1 MSSADLCV
9 LALLLS
15 GVFMKGKPVI
25 LIVLDGWGIN
35 MTREGNAVA
44 AARAPIYDSLLKDH
58 PHTQLYASGEHVG
71 LPEGQMGNSEVGHLN
86 LGAGRIV
93 YQDITRITKSIRDG
107 DFFSNPALVGAM
119 ATAKKNNSALHLM
132 GLLSNG
138 GVHSHINHILSMFDM
153 AKAQGLSRV
162 FFHAFL
168 DGRDT
173 PPSSALGY
181 IEQLEKHLAAIGI
194 GKIAT
199 VSGRY
204 YAMDRDKRWER
215 VQKAYE
221 ALTMGEGIRKFSAVD
236 AVNDSYDQKRTDE
249 FMLPTVIL
257 DRLSN
262 APLGTMIDGDVA
274 IFCNFR
280 SDRARE
286 ITRTLTD
293 RSFDGFQRS
302 RFPNLAEMV
311 CLTTYDETFKLP
323 VAYPPVRL
331 THILGEVVSN
341 EGLRQF
347 RIAETEKY
355 AHVTF
360 FFNGG
365 EEQPFPREDRAL
377 IPSPRDVATYDL
389 KPEMSAPGVTDELEK
404 RIRSKQYAF
413 ILANYANPDMVGHT
427 GILEAAVKAVEVID
441 ECLGRIIKA
450 ALETG
455 AVVMITADHGNLEIM
470 TDQETGQPHTA
481 HTMDPVPFILVGE
494 KDRLRGDGCLADVA
508 PTVLRFLGIEQPVEM
523 TGKSLLV

>member
-1 MSSADLCV
+1 MT
-9 LALLLS
+9 
-15 GVFMKGKPVI
+15 GRPVI

-35 MTREGNAVA
+35 LSKEGNAVA
-44 AARAPIYDSLLKDH
+44 VARAPIYDSLLKIH
-58 PHTQLYASGEHVG
+58 SHTQLFASGEHVG

-107 DFFSNPALVGAM
+107 DFFTNSALMAAM
-119 ATAKKNNSALHLM
+119 ATARKNQSALHLM
-132 GLLSNG
+132 GLLSDG
-138 GVHSHINHILSMFDM
+138 GVHSHSDHILAMFDM

-173 PPSSALGY
+173 PPSSALEY
-181 IEQLEKHLAAIGI
+181 IGQLEKHLVAIGI
-194 GKIAT
+194 GRIAT

-221 ALTMGEGIRKFSAVD
+221 ALAMGEGIRKFSAMD
-236 AVNDSYDQKRTDE
+236 AVKDSYEHKRTDE
-249 FMLPTVIL
+249 FVLPTVII
-257 DRLSN
+257 DQRSN
-262 APLGTMIDGDVA
+262 APLGTMSDGDVV

-293 RSFDGFQRS
+293 PSFDGFPRS
-302 RFPNLAEMV
+302 RFPNLAAVV
-311 CLTTYDETFKLP
+311 CLTTYDETFNLP

-331 THILGEVVSN
+331 NNILGEVVSGQ
-341 EGLRQF
+341 GLRQL

-365 EEQPFPREDRAL
+365 EEQPFPQEDRVL

-389 KPEMSAPGVTDELEK
+389 KPEMSAREVTEELVK
-404 RIRSKQYAF
+404 RIRSKQYTF

-441 ECLGRIIKA
+441 ECLGRVLKA
-450 ALETG
+450 AQEAG
-455 AVVMITADHGNLEIM
+455 AVVMITADHGNLEVM
-470 TDQETGQPHTA
+470 TDRTTGQPHTA
-481 HTMDPVPFILVGE
+481 HTTDPVPFILVGD
-494 KDRLRGDGCLADVA
+494 KAGLRDGGCLADVA
-508 PTVLRFLGIEQPVEM
+508 PTVLRFMGFQQPAEM
-523 TGKSLLV
+523 TGKSLIA

>member
-1 MSSADLCV
+1 MA
-9 LALLLS
+9 
-15 GVFMKGKPVI
+15 GKPVI

-35 MTREGNAVA
+35 LSKEGNAVA
-44 AARAPIYDSLLKDH
+44 VARAPIYDSLMNNY
-58 PHTQLYASGEHVG
+58 PHTRLFASGEQVG
-71 LPEGQMGNSEVGHLN
+71 LPDGQMGNSEVGHLN

-107 DFFSNPALVGAM
+107 DFFENPVLKTAM
-119 ATAKKNNSALHLM
+119 AAVNKNNSALHLM
-132 GLLSNG
+132 GLLSDG
-138 GVHSHINHILSMFDM
+138 GVHSHINHILAMFDM

-162 FFHAFL
+162 YFHAFL

-181 IEQLEKHLAAIGI
+181 IEQLEKHLAAIGV
-194 GKIAT
+194 GKIAS

-221 ALTMGEGIRKFSAVD
+221 ALTMGEGIRKFSAVE
-236 AVNDSYDQKRTDE
+236 AVKDSYEHKRTDE
-249 FMLPTVIL
+249 FVLPTVIL
-257 DRLSN
+257 DQRTN
-262 APLGTMIDGDVA
+262 APLGTMTDGDVV

-293 RSFDGFQRS
+293 QTFDGFPRQNA
-302 RFPNLAEMV
+302 PHLAEVV

-323 VAYPPVRL
+323 VAYPPLRL
-331 THILGEVVSN
+331 TKILGEVVSGQ
-341 EGLRQF
+341 GLRQL

-365 EEQPFPREDRAL
+365 EEQSFPLEDRVL

-389 KPEMSAPGVTDELEK
+389 KPEMSARELTDELAK
-404 RIRSKQYAF
+404 RIRSKQYSF

-427 GILEAAVKAVEVID
+427 GILKAAVKAVEVID
-441 ECLGRIIKA
+441 ECLGRVLQA
-450 ALETG
+450 AQESG
-455 AVVMITADHGNLEIM
+455 AVVMITADHGNLEVM
-470 TDQETGQPHTA
+470 TDKTTGQPHTA
-481 HTMDPVPFILVGE
+481 HTTDPVPFILVGE
-494 KDRLRGDGCLADVA
+494 KAGLRDDGCLADVA
-508 PTVLRFLGIEQPVEM
+508 PTVLRVLGLQQPPEM
-523 TGKSLLV
+523 TGKSLIA

>member
-1 MSSADLCV
+1 MA
-9 LALLLS
+9 
-15 GVFMKGKPVI
+15 GKPVI

-35 MTREGNAVA
+35 LSKAGNAVA
-44 AARAPIYDSLLKDH
+44 AARAPVYDGLLKNN
-58 PHTQLYASGEHVG
+58 PHTQLFASGEHVG

-107 DFFSNPALVGAM
+107 DFFTNPALMTAM
-119 ATAKKNNSALHLM
+119 ATARKSSSALHLM
-132 GLLSNG
+132 GLLSDG
-138 GVHSHINHILSMFDM
+138 GVHSHIDHILAMFDM
-153 AKAQGLSRV
+153 AKTQGLSRV

-173 PPSSALGY
+173 PPSSALKY
-181 IEQLEKHLAAIGI
+181 IGQLEKHLAAIGI
-194 GKIAT
+194 GRIAT

-221 ALTMGEGIRKFSAVD
+221 ALAMGEGIRKFSAVE
-236 AVNDSYDQKRTDE
+236 AVQESYEHKRTDE
-249 FMLPTVIL
+249 FMLPAVIV
-257 DRLSN
+257 DPQTH
-262 APLGTMIDGDVA
+262 APVGTMTDGDVA

-293 RSFDGFQRS
+293 PSFDGFQRS
-302 RFPNLAEMV
+302 KVPKLANMV
-311 CLTTYDETFKLP
+311 CLTTYDETFNLP

-331 THILGEVVSN
+331 VHILGEVIS
-341 EGLRQF
+341 GRCLRQF

-365 EEQPFPREDRAL
+365 EEQPFPQEDRVL

-389 KPEMSAPGVTDELEK
+389 KPEMSAREVTDELVK
-404 RIRSKQYAF
+404 RIRSKQYSF
-413 ILANYANPDMVGHT
+413 VLANFANPDMVGHT
-427 GILEAAVKAVEVID
+427 GILAAAVKAVEVID
-441 ECLGRIIKA
+441 ECLGRIVKA
-450 ALETG
+450 SQEAG
-455 AVVMITADHGNLEIM
+455 AIVMITADHGNLEVM
-470 TDQETGQPHTA
+470 TDKTTGQPHTA
-481 HTMDPVPFILVGE
+481 HTTDPVPFILVGD
-494 KDRLRGDGCLADVA
+494 KAGLRDGGCLADVA
-508 PTVLRFLGIEQPVEM
+508 PTVLRFLDIPQPAEM
-523 TGKSLLV
+523 TGKSLIV